1 MCPRTVFLADSF
13 ELNPRSAWH
22 VNTTRAFPTLSRHDS
37 EASTITRIRLIPHPG
52 WLLAAAVTALIVII
66 VAAEVVLEIQSLSA
80 MGPFWGWLLGSCAG
94 AVVLLALLLAW
105 REFSGWRAVRRVDH
119 LRLLLTAAD
128 ASRDQAAA
136 ALRRWASGLP
146 PTKAATAFRAAA
158 STPAG
163 LTSLRESLDV
173 LLKEID
179 ADVDRLIRH
188 EAARTGVLVALSGIP
203 LLDAVLCV
211 WRSLRLMRQVAG
223 AYGARPGFFGTL
235 RLLRMILVHAVAID
249 VTQHAAEAVS
259 NRVGGVAA
267 AGGQGL
273 VAATLAARL
282 GLCSQS
288 VCRPMPIPRRTVVG
302 FAASSAADEVALRV
316 RQTVKRAART
326 VKATF
331 QTPSQAN

>member
-1 MCPRTVFLADSF
+1 MST
-13 ELNPRSAWH
+13 
-22 VNTTRAFPTLSRHDS
+22 
-37 EASTITRIRLIPHPG
+37 EASTIARIRRIPHPG
-52 WLLAAAVTALIVII
+52 WLLAFAVIGLIVIF
-66 VAAEVVLEIQSLSA
+66 VAAEVVAAIQSLSA
-80 MGPFWGWLLGSCAG
+80 MGPLWGWMAGSCAG
-94 AVVLLALLLAW
+94 LVLTLLLLLAW
-105 REFSGWRAVRRVDH
+105 REFSGWLAVRRVDR
-119 LRLLLTAAD
+119 LRAMLTATEA
-128 ASRDQAAA
+128 APGRVAAA
-136 ALRRWASGLP
+136 MGRWAAGLP
-146 PTKAATAFRAAA
+146 ESNAKRSLAAVV
-158 STPAG
+158 SG
-163 LTSLRESLDV
+163 HMELTEVRSHLDG

-179 ADVDRLIRH
+179 ADVDTLIRH

-203 LLDAVLCV
+203 LLDAAVCI

-259 NRVGGVAA
+259 NRIGGVAA

-282 GLCSQS
+282 GLWSQS
-288 VCRPMPIPRRTVVG
+288 VCRPLPIPRRSVAG

-316 RQTVKRAART
+316 RQTVRRAART

>member
-1 MCPRTVFLADSF
+1 M
-13 ELNPRSAWH
+13 
-22 VNTTRAFPTLSRHDS
+22 
-37 EASTITRIRLIPHPG
+37 
-52 WLLAAAVTALIVII
+52 TALIAVI

-80 MGPFWGWLLGSCAG
+80 MAPVWGWLVGGC
-94 AVVLLALLLAW
+94 AVVVALLALLLIW
-105 REFSGWRAVRRVDH
+105 REFSGWLAVRRVDR
-119 LRLLLTAAD
+119 LRTLLTTAN
-128 ASRDQAAA
+128 ASPNHVAAA
-136 ALRRWASGLP
+136 VLHWSAALPSS
-146 PTKAATAFRAAA
+146 KAVHAFRVAA
-158 STPAG
+158 STEMESA
-163 LTSLRESLDV
+163 SLREHLDV
-173 LLKEID
+173 LLAAID
-179 ADVDRLIRH
+179 SDVDRLIRH

-203 LLDAVLCV
+203 MLDAILCV

-259 NRVGGVAA
+259 NRIGGVAA

-282 GLCSQS
+282 GLWSQN

-316 RQTVKRAART
+316 RQTVQRAART